1 MSVKKLTAD
10 VDLQL
15 TEVCVIIGSAREPH
29 DDVSVRGQ
37 VAGTLH
43 GDRRSESDGA
53 RVLTADGVVP
63 RSRCRDARRDVGQT
77 DDEIV

>member
-15 TEVCVIIGSAREPH
+15 TEVCILRSAREPH
-29 DDVSVRGQ
+29 DDVSVRRQ

-43 GDRRSESDGA
+43 GDRRSDSDST
-53 RVLTADGVVP
+53 RVLTADCVVP
-63 RSRCRDARRDVGQT
+63 RSRCRNAR
-77 DDEIV
+77 